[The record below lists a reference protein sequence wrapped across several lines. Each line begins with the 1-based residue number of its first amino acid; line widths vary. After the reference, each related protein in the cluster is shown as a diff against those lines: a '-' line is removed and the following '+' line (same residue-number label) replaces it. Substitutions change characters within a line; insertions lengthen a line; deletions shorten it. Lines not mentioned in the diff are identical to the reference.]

1 MNNKVWFKILLS
13 VILVVA
19 LVSAGV
25 WLFNMGVARGAAAN
39 GELPTVGGQTV
50 LPYAGMMGGYRQGFE
65 GNGRQGM
72 MEYGYGMHPFFSP
85 FRFLGGLIFFF
96 FILALFRV
104 IFFGGWAG
112 RGHYHGFHRCGMG
125 HYANEDGIPPMVEE
139 WHKKMHD
146 KETPPEK

>member
-25 WLFNMGVARGAAAN
+25 WLFNMGVVRGAATN

-96 FILALFRV
+96 FILALFRA